1 MSHACNSYQFLET
14 VEATRLTLER
24 LLGKAAASDT
34 VIWFDL
40 FSLEQSGSHYICKDI
55 AFDFLNTTFLKNVR
69 AIGNVLMVMLP
80 WDNPTTTTLTRAWC
94 VFKAYACLHTGSR
107 LEKAEPLYLDCLAMT
122 ISRHVLGDT
131 WSIQTP

>member
-24 LLGKAAASDT
+24 LLGTAAASDT

-55 AFDFLNTTFLKNVR
+55 AFDFLNTTFPKNVR
-69 AIGNVLMVMLP
+69 AILMVMLP
-80 WDNPTTTTLTRAWC
+80 WDNPTTTTLMRAWC

-122 ISRHVLGDT
+122 ISRRVLGDT

>member
-1 MSHACNSYQFLET
+1 
-14 VEATRLTLER
+14 LER

-40 FSLEQSGSHYICKDI
+40 FSLEQSGSHCICKDI
-55 AFDFLNTTFLKNVR
+55 AFDFLSTMFPKNVR
-69 AIGNVLMVMLP
+69 AIGNVLMVMPP